1 MGDKPKLRRKIR
13 LLEQEE
19 KKKHKRKLSTVG
31 GKQAM
36 WPLNA
41 PGMPPPGPNF
51 LRAAAMLGDS
61 TEFVKGTKTKAAV
74 YEPGEKLRE
83 LYARALREPGFTLE
97 VQVKPTV
104 YDTVTF
110 VPGHIWGQHAKQW
123 AESLTDFS
131 VESPKVDGP
140 HPADVFV
147 LGKMPWKDE
156 LAEGRNLVGASGE
169 IMVQMI
175 QKLHIKNADKWYVSN
190 LSKFAPPNEGRDLKA
205 GWIQDCLPLLHQELR
220 IVRPKYILCLG
231 ADASKALLG
240 DKFNVSYMA
249 GRVIPFTFET
259 RVDADDTSPPH
270 TCHVMTVI
278 HPVNVVKD
286 PAQARILESNMGRF
300 ANLLATNNL
309 DLEEKGLD
317 HRSCYTLE
325 DALDW
330 IQEAEAELHQQPKKL
345 RLTAWDLEW
354 EGQHPVNAGSYV
366 RTIQCSW
373 ADKKAM
379 CFVLHHPGG
388 KVAFRDRDGKP
399 AIKRLVKA
407 LNEFV
412 KCSRPVGH
420 FLVADL
426 EWAEHLGLRLID
438 HCPIPLKGSKK
449 KGKLA
454 WELFRDGRGWL
465 DTAYIN
471 HAIEETAPLGLEVL
485 TMRYSMAPRYDIDLE
500 DWKTGYV
507 KEQKLKKEG
516 LEGYGNCPD
525 KIIIPYANYDADV
538 TRRIAVNL
546 LPMLDSDYE
555 GNCCWEPF
563 WESMII
569 QKAILRIHQNGIM
582 VDRERIDDLT
592 RKFITW
598 RAKKEEEIRDWA
610 QWPEFNVRSTQQVKE
625 FLFGEMLNGKKTVD
639 GKTVRIRPEGAR
651 SLYVTPLLDT
661 SKPPR
666 RWKDLCEKGLQH
678 DASPGTGKL
687 VLGILAQENLNKADQ
702 INMIRD
708 YRFLDQVLKSVLR
721 TPKHED
727 DDPEKGWI
735 ENDEGFLEY
744 DAGLAYSIDDDGRVR
759 THLYPTAETGRWKSS
774 RPNLQN
780 ISKSRDPDYV
790 RLLGGHRNEK
800 GQWVGGDYDKT
811 LRSVLRASD
820 GYAFVEADYKGAE
833 LYGMALMA
841 GSKKMQEHC
850 RRALLDE
857 DGYDEQGNKVDG
869 GKFPHPDYYDIHSNV
884 AVLAFHLKCHPSKHG
899 LKEIGKVHFRTLAKN
914 VIFGI
919 AYGRQAKAIA
929 LQAKEQGIDVTPHE
943 AQLVIDAIFAMYP
956 ELVPFFE
963 EAKGRAKNERFLCH
977 CFGRFRRFPVTGGD
991 YKLDGEFERQ
1001 AMNFPIQGMIASAVD
1016 RGLAHLVA
1024 RIEELGL
1031 SDDIRI
1037 LLTIHDAVLV
1047 EARYE
1052 YVEYA
1057 KQLIQWAFVDMVEI
1071 WPTDLAGKTRGDGPY
1086 HLAMDFEVSKHWGEK
1101 FSYEEAVKVGLDP
1114 KFAKKPK
1121 AKVEPEPTRKKN
1133 KKKGVKS

>member
-13 LLEQEE
+13 RLDQEE
-19 KKKHKRKLSTVG
+19 KKKHKRVLSASVG
-31 GKQAM
+31 KAGM

-41 PGMPPPGPNF
+41 PGMPPPGPDF
-51 LRAAAMLGDS
+51 LRAAQLLGDS
-61 TEFVKGTKTKAAV
+61 TEYVKGTKAKPAV
-74 YEPGEKLRE
+74 YEPGDKLRE
-83 LYARALREPGFTLE
+83 LYRRALREPGFTLE
-97 VQVKPTV
+97 VSVKQGV

-110 VPGHIWGQHAKQW
+110 VPGHIWGQHAAEW
-123 AESLTDFS
+123 AKSMVDLD
-131 VESPKVDGP
+131 VEPPKVDGP

-147 LGKMPWKDE
+147 LGKMPWKE
-156 LAEGRNLVGASGE
+156 ETAEGRNLIGATGE
-169 IMVQMI
+169 ILVDVI
-175 QKLHIKNADKWYVSN
+175 NKLHIKNAGKWYISN
-190 LSKFAPPNEGRDLKA
+190 LCKFAPPNEGRDLKA

-249 GRVIPFTFET
+249 GRVVPYSFET
-259 RVDADDTSPPH
+259 RIDADDESPPH

-317 HRSCYTLE
+317 HRSCMVLE

-330 IQEAEAELHQQPKKL
+330 IEEAQAELYQQPEKL

-354 EGQHPVNAGSYV
+354 QGQHPVNDGSYV

-373 ADKKAM
+373 GDKKAM

-426 EWAEHLGLRLID
+426 EWAESLGLKLID
-438 HCPIPLKGSKK
+438 HCPIPLTDR

-454 WELFRDGRGWL
+454 WERFRAGRGWL
-465 DTAYIN
+465 DTAYMN

-485 TMRYSMAPRYDIDLE
+485 TMRYTMAPRYDIELE
-500 DWKTGYV
+500 DWKAGYV
-507 KEQKLKKEG
+507 KEKKLKKEG
-516 LEGYGNCPD
+516 LEGYGDCPD
-525 KIIIPYANYDADV
+525 KILIPYANYDADV
-538 TRRIAVNL
+538 TRRIALSL
-546 LPMLDSDYE
+546 LPMLDEDYE
-555 GNCCWEPF
+555 GNCCWEAF

-569 QKAILRIHQNGIM
+569 QKAILRIHQNGIRA
-582 VDRERIDDLT
+582 DRARIDEHT
-592 RKFITW
+592 KNFITW
-598 RAKKEEEIRDWA
+598 RAKKEQEIQA
-610 QWPEFNVRSTQQVKE
+610 YANWPEFNIRSVQQVRE
-625 FLFGEMLNGKKTVD
+625 FLFGEHLNGKKTPD
-639 GKTVRIRPEGAR
+639 GKPVQIRPEGAK
-651 SLYVTPLLDT
+651 SLYIEPLLDT

-666 RWKDLCEKGLQH
+666 RWKDLVAKGLH
-678 DASPGTGKL
+678 WDASPGTGKM
-687 VLGILAQENLNKADQ
+687 VLGILAQENLHKADE

-721 TPKHED
+721 MPKVDEED
-727 DDPEKGWI
+727 HWI
-735 ENDEGFLEY
+735 ENDDGFLEY
-744 DAGLAYSIDDDGRVR
+744 EAGLAYSIDDDGRVR

-790 RLLGGHRNEK
+790 RLLGGEKNEK
-800 GQWVGGDYDKT
+800 GQWVGGDYT
-811 LRSVLRASD
+811 HSLRSVLRASD

-833 LYGMALMA
+833 LYGMALMS
-841 GSKKMQEHC
+841 GSKKMQDHC
-850 RRALLDE
+850 LRSLLDDE
-857 DGYDEQGNKVDG
+857 GYDEHGNKVDG

-929 LQAKEQGIDVTPHE
+929 LQAKEQGINVTPQE
-943 AQLVIDAIFAMYP
+943 AQMVIDAIFAMYP
-956 ELVPFFE
+956 ELVPFFN
-963 EAKGRAKNERFLCH
+963 EAKDRAKNARWLCH
-977 CFGRFRRFPVTGGD
+977 CFGRFRRFPRTSD
-991 YKLDGEFERQ
+991 YKLEGEFERQ

-1031 SDDIRI
+1031 EDDIRI
-1037 LLTIHDAVLV
+1037 LLTIHDAVLL
-1047 EARYE
+1047 EAKYE
-1052 YVEYA
+1052 YVDFA

-1071 WPTDLAGKTRGDGPY
+1071 WPTNLAGEPRGDGPY
-1086 HLAMDFEVSKHWGEK
+1086 HLGMDFEVSKHWGEK

-1121 AKVEPEPTRKKN
+1121 TPAAPEPPRKK
-1133 KKKGVKS
+1133 KKKGVKG